1 MSSNRTTRYLSIALL
16 IVSLLVAFIGIS
28 RLTFLRPSAN
38 VEFHSEPTKSAIVLT
53 GENLLE
59 STGEKVTI
67 RATGPAKQE
76 VFLGIALTTDAMAFA
91 KSVNH
96 LELTGFKA
104 DNLLTSR
111 SVEAKKT
118 NSAPGEQ
125 ALPGGLQ
132 QLASPAQNDAADLTS
147 LDIWKQSARG
157 TGHASLNWQLSDN
170 RWSAV
175 AFVVNPPDKAAGP
188 QLELKWKLKNEPSSI
203 SAILMTIVGIIAAG
217 AIGTYLALLVLS
229 ERRSRAKRLDTLE
242 KDQARQLASQVT
254 SAVAGDTPT
263 DTGVIPAVH
272 PTRRSLRMAE
282 EASDQP
288 KRGKK
293 WWHQPE
299 SDDATDP
306 ETEATHD
313 E

>member
-1 MSSNRTTRYLSIALL
+1 M
-16 IVSLLVAFIGIS
+16 
-28 RLTFLRPSAN
+28 
-38 VEFHSEPTKSAIVLT
+38 
-53 GENLLE
+53 
-59 STGEKVTI
+59 
-67 RATGPAKQE
+67 
-76 VFLGIALTTDAMAFA
+76 
-91 KSVNH
+91 
-96 LELTGFKA
+96 
-104 DNLLTSR
+104 
-111 SVEAKKT
+111 
-118 NSAPGEQ
+118 
-125 ALPGGLQ
+125 PGGLQ
-132 QLASPAQNDAADLTS
+132 QLASPAQNDATDLTS

-293 WWHQPE
+293 WRHQPE

-306 ETEATHD
+306 ETEASHD

>member
-1 MSSNRTTRYLSIALL
+1 MSSNRTARYLSIALL
-16 IVSLLVAFIGIS
+16 VVSLLAALIGVS

-38 VEFHSEPTKSAIVLT
+38 VAFHSEPTKSAVVLT

-76 VFLGIALTTDAMAFA
+76 VFLGIALTSDAMAFA

-96 LELTGFKA
+96 LELNGFKSDGKLA
-104 DNLLTSR
+104 SR
-111 SVEAKKT
+111 SIKAKKT

-125 ALPGGLQ
+125 TSPDGLQ
-132 QLASPAQNDAADLTS
+132 LLAAPAQADAADLTS

-175 AFVVNPPDKAAGP
+175 AFVVNAPAKAAGP
-188 QLELKWKLKNEPSSI
+188 QLELKWKLKHEPSSI
-203 SAILMTIVGIIAAG
+203 SAILLVIVGIIAAG
-217 AIGTYLALLVLS
+217 AIATYLTLLVLS

-254 SAVAGDTPT
+254 SAVTGDAPA

-282 EASDQP
+282 EAESQGR
-288 KRGKK
+288 RGKK
-293 WWHQPE
+293 SRRSE
-299 SDDATDP
+299 KNEGLKDS
-306 ETEATHD
+306 ETEDNHD

>member
-132 QLASPAQNDAADLTS
+132 QLASPAQNDATDLTS

-254 SAVAGDTPT
+254 SAVAGDAPT

-282 EASDQP
+282 EVSDQP

-293 WWHQPE
+293 WRHQPE
-299 SDDATDP
+299 SNDATDP
-306 ETEATHD
+306 ETEASHD

>member
-1 MSSNRTTRYLSIALL
+1 MSTNRIARYLSIALL
-16 IVSLLVAFIGIS
+16 IVSLLLAFIGVS
-28 RLTFLRPSAN
+28 RLTFLRPSTN
-38 VEFHSEPTKSAIVLT
+38 VAFHSEPTKSAIVLT

-67 RATGPAKQE
+67 TATGRAKQE
-76 VFLGIALTTDAMAFA
+76 IFLGIALTSDAMAFA

-104 DNLLTSR
+104 DGKLTSH
-111 SVEAKKT
+111 SVTAKKT

-125 ALPGGLQ
+125 TSPDGLQ
-132 QLASPAQNDAADLTS
+132 QLATPTQAEATDLTT
-147 LDIWKQSARG
+147 LDIWKRSARG
-157 TGHASLNWQLSDN
+157 TTHASLNWQLSDN

-175 AFVVNPPDKAAGP
+175 AFVVSPSAKAAGP
-188 QLELKWKLKNEPSSI
+188 QLELKWKLQDEPSSI

-217 AIGTYLALLVLS
+217 AIGTYLVLLVWS
-229 ERRSRAKRLDTLE
+229 ERRSRAKRLNALE
-242 KDQARQLASQVT
+242 KEQARQLASQVT
-254 SAVAGDTPT
+254 SALSGNVPT

-282 EASDQP
+282 EAESQTR
-288 KRGKK
+288 RGKLSRR
-293 WWHQPE
+293 Q
-299 SDDATDP
+299 
-306 ETEATHD
+306 TENENRKDSQTGDTHD

>member
-38 VEFHSEPTKSAIVLT
+38 VEFHSEPTQSAIVLT

-59 STGEKVTI
+59 STGEKVMI

-91 KSVNH
+91 KSVDH

-104 DNLLTSR
+104 DNMLTSR

-125 ALPGGLQ
+125 TSPDGLQ
-132 QLASPAQNDAADLTS
+132 HLAAPAQNDAADLTS
-147 LDIWKQSARG
+147 LDIWKQNARG

-293 WWHQPE
+293 WRHQPE

-306 ETEATHD
+306 ETEASHD

>member
-38 VEFHSEPTKSAIVLT
+38 VEFHSEPTQSAIVLT

-59 STGEKVTI
+59 STGEKVMI
-67 RATGPAKQE
+67 RATGPTKQE

-91 KSVNH
+91 KSVDH

-111 SVEAKKT
+111 SVAAKKT

-125 ALPGGLQ
+125 TSPDGLQ
-132 QLASPAQNDAADLTS
+132 HLAAPAQNDAADLTS

-254 SAVAGDTPT
+254 SAVAGDAPT

-288 KRGKK
+288 KRTRK
-293 WWHQPE
+293 WRRQPE
-299 SDDATDP
+299 NNDATDP
-306 ETEATHD
+306 ETETSHD